1 MSDNPQDRVPSESQ
15 IRESEDRLRFA
26 MRSVA
31 MLAYEWNATTFELSA
46 TESLSNWLGFHDQF
60 PIPTLIA
67 FTDLLHP
74 DDRERLKAAVRTI
87 LSGSEACE
95 TEFRVPLPDGTE
107 TVVICRSQRMQD
119 RNGEPTNRVAGV
131 MQNVTERRN
140 SDQRL
145 RMLES
150 AVVHARDAIIIL
162 EGTPQPGLGRSVL
175 YANSAF
181 FEMSGYEQN
190 EVIGRSLHLLRG
202 PKSDPATLEQL
213 RDALNAG
220 VAYKGELLNY
230 RKNGEPYWV
239 ELSLVPVPDATHAG
253 RQSHWVMIQRDI
265 SDRKS
270 AEQQLF
276 QAQKMDLIGQMAGGI
291 AHDFNN
297 LLTGIIGNLSLAEL
311 PADDPAKKSL
321 ETALKAAHRAAD
333 LTRKLLGF
341 ARKNQLIAVPV
352 PIDEIV
358 QEVIVMVS
366 RTFGPRIHVRS
377 DVVALDRVTVDPT
390 LISQVL
396 LNLCL
401 NARDAMPNGGE
412 IVLSVRTVDF
422 AEPTGHPES
431 RTGKFIRVTVQD
443 NGEGMPPE
451 VREKIFEPFF
461 TTKPVGQGTGLGLA
475 MVHGIMTQHKGWVEC
490 ESTPGQG
497 TRFDLYLPR
506 ISDSQLRK
514 SGAIAWPT
522 ERKVPDA
529 SDLSRNKS
537 ATILIVDD
545 ESMIREL
552 LRTVLEAAGYKI
564 LECEDGEQAVAI
576 FHKRFAEIDLVILD
590 LTMPK
595 LTGQE
600 TFRLMHGIDP
610 TARVLLS
617 SGYSHDDIAGLDG
630 ILGMLPKPYRPAE
643 LLKTV
648 AQVLAM
654 PRPAPEAAE

>member
-1 MSDNPQDRVPSESQ
+1 MPDSIQEQ
-15 IRESEDRLRFA
+15 YHRESEDRLRFA

-31 MLAYEWNATTFELSA
+31 MLAYEWNVETFDLLA
-46 TESLSNWLGFHDQF
+46 TESLSNWLGFRDQF
-60 PIPTLIA
+60 SIPTLVA
-67 FTDLLHP
+67 FTELVHP
-74 DDRERLKAAVRTI
+74 DDREPLKRAVRKI
-87 LSGSEACE
+87 IAGIDSCE
-95 TEFRVPLPDGTE
+95 TEFRVPLPTGGE
-107 TVVICRSQRMQD
+107 TVVVCRSQRMLD
-119 RNGEPTNRVAGV
+119 GNGDPTNRVAGV
-131 MQNVTERRN
+131 MQNVTEQRN
-140 SDQRL
+140 SDRRL

-162 EGTPQPGLGRSVL
+162 EGEAHAGVGRSVL

-181 FEMSGYEQN
+181 FEMSGYAQN

-202 PKSDPATLEQL
+202 PKSDLATLEQL
-213 RDALNAG
+213 REALNSGTAH
-220 VAYKGELLNY
+220 KGELLNY
-230 RKNGEPYWV
+230 RKSGEPYWV
-239 ELSLVPVPDATHAG
+239 ELSLVPVPDPATTG

-311 PADDPAKKSL
+311 PAGDPARKSV
-321 ETALKAAHRAAD
+321 ETALKAAQRAAD

-377 DVVALDRVTVDPT
+377 DMVALDRVTVDPT

-412 IVLSVRTVDF
+412 LVIGVQAVDL
-422 AEPTGHPES
+422 AEPSANPES
-431 RTGKFIRVTVQD
+431 RAGKFIRVTVQD
-443 NGEGMPPE
+443 TGEGMTPE

-475 MVHGIMTQHKGWVEC
+475 MVHGIMTQHKGWVDC
-490 ESTPGQG
+490 QSTPGLG

-506 ISDSQLRK
+506 ISDVPIRK
-514 SGAIAWPT
+514 SGGLSWPAD
-522 ERKVPDA
+522 RKIPEPIG
-529 SDLSRNKS
+529 SQRNKS
-537 ATILIVDD
+537 ATVLIVDD

-552 LRTVLEAAGYKI
+552 LRTVLESAGYKI
-564 LECEDGEQAVAI
+564 IECEDGEQATNV
-576 FHKRFAEIDLVILD
+576 FRQRFSEIDLVILD

-600 TFRLMHGIDP
+600 TFHLMNGIDP

-630 ILGMLPKPYRPAE
+630 IMGMLPKPYRPAE

-654 PRPAPEAAE
+654 PRPISEPEA